1 MSILIKRYPNRKL
14 YDTTKKQYITID
26 GIGALVRQGEEIKVV
41 DNVTGKDLTAVVL
54 SQVILENE
62 KKRTGLL
69 PRAVLAGL
77 IQSGN
82 TAFETMRRA
91 VFDARYVA
99 SRDELLE
106 LSKQVDAL
114 SAKLDELIA
123 KKNGE

>member
-41 DNVTGKDLTAVVL
+41 DNVTGDDLTAVVL

-82 TAFETMRRA
+82 TAFETMRRV

-106 LSKQVDAL
+106 LSIQIDAL